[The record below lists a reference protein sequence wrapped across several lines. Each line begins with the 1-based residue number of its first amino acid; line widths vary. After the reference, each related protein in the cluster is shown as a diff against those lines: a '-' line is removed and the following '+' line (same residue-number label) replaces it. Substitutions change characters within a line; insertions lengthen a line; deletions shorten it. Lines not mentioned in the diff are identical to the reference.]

1 MLIVPRVAGLVVLL
15 LASSCARFAQPVRVA
30 QVAPEKSAV
39 LYGRFFRAESLLGNQ
54 IGLRIY
60 NASGKHYT
68 LRFSHK
74 DPLYA
79 VEIEPG
85 TYQIRSFIGTYVD
98 RRIVGRGTLGAAELG
113 RFSDSFQVKRGHA
126 VYIGDFTGVCD
137 LSGLSQEWGIRK
149 VECKFDE
156 TTKEFREK
164 YQNLATM
171 PTYCPFISPAKQT
184 PLALSGARN

>member
-1 MLIVPRVAGLVVLL
+1 MPIIARVAGLILL
-15 LASSCARFAQPVRVA
+15 LLTASCARFAPPVQVA
-30 QVAPEKSAV
+30 QVMPEKSAI
-39 LYGRFFRAESLLGNQ
+39 LYGRFFREESLLGNQ
-54 IGLRIY
+54 IAVRLY

-98 RRIVGRGTLGAAELG
+98 RRIVGRGALGPSQLG
-113 RFSDSFQVKRGHA
+113 PFSNSFQVKRGHA
-126 VYIGDFTGVCD
+126 VYIGDFTGFCD
-137 LSGLSQEWGIRK
+137 MSGLTQEWGVRK
-149 VECKFDE
+149 VQCKFDE

-164 YQNLATM
+164 YQNLAAM

-184 PLALSGARN
+184 PLALRAQD